1 MKVSKF
7 YHYTRFRWDRG
18 VNLDTL
24 NDELKTRYNVEK
36 RKYSQMEGEIS
47 IYKGERDEVVVQAD
61 TLMAHLS
68 AVRAVLSQKEAKP
81 FTQKDLELRKRV
93 LEIYPRNRPTFLPMQ
108 FSHEPKFETQG

>member
-1 MKVSKF
+1 LKVSKF

-68 AVRAVLSQKEAKP
+68 AVRGVLSQKEVKP

-93 LEIYPRNRPTFLPMQ
+93 LEIYPRDRPTVLPWQ
-108 FSHEPKFETQG
+108 FSHEPKFQTQG